1 MVVRARPRR
10 TDKKRVRKEAAPHMD
25 EQNVTDAIV
34 FTATRSLDANAL
46 FLDSMATQMPFVGC
60 G

>member
-1 MVVRARPRR
+1 
-10 TDKKRVRKEAAPHMD
+10 MD

-34 FTATRSLDANAL
+34 FTATRSLEANAL
-46 FLDSMATQMPFVGC
+46 FLDITATQMPFVGC